1 MASEPIPKVLL
12 DRNPDLPAILTA
24 IEEFKANKPV
34 TQRSSKTG
42 ELMSVKED
50 KELGV
55 LIVICDGRVVYRS
68 RRTPSES
75 PETSASRIS
84 VNEKRPPT

>member
-1 MASEPIPKVLL
+1 MAGEPIPKVLL
-12 DRNPDLPAILTA
+12 DRNPDLPAIMAA
-24 IEEFKANKPV
+24 IEEFKADKPI

-42 ELMSVKED
+42 ALMAVQED

-68 RRTPSES
+68 R
-75 PETSASRIS
+75 
-84 VNEKRPPT
+84 KG